1 MDGVES
7 VLEGRTGVGVL
18 GGGPGGGRTLA
29 WSLMNLTVGACGG
42 FGGNGQ
48 DQRVNQDRI
57 LVIHPDCHC

>member
-7 VLEGRTGVGVL
+7 VEGMNGVRSM
-18 GGGPGGGRTLA
+18 GGGSGGGRTRA

-48 DQRVNQDRI
+48 DQRVNQDRT
-57 LVIHPDCHC
+57 LVIHPDCHR